1 MHQHGAR
8 QTRRIERRGG
18 ARGQRGEG
26 QRRQRGCAHLMREA
40 IKDVVHLMREAIK
53 DVVHLMR
60 EAIIGRTQWQLRHT
74 NSTTLRGHS
83 EGTQRH
89 SEALRG
95 YQRHSEA

>member
-95 YQRHSEA
+95 SQRHSEA